1 MTWKKRIVIVT
12 SGRKV
17 TATVTGRSETSTV
30 IAASETDKDILEAV
44 KTATDDV
51 FKMIQINDET
61 EKICTAMIIIGD
73 RVYRCYGRIDIEN
86 MHVKN
91 LVGKPDVIKRKF
103 TLVEV

>member
-1 MTWKKRIVIVT
+1 MEKKFIVSV
-12 SGRKV
+12 SDR
-17 TATVTGRSETSTV
+17 TVTVTVPSRSETSTV

-61 EKICTAMIIIGD
+61 EKICTAMVIIGD

-86 MHVKN
+86 IHVKN
-91 LVGKPDVIKRKF
+91 LVGKPDVIKKKF